1 MCLQRKPWNFFF
13 QQGVYC
19 QLLHVQEDL
28 VTLYTVSGSVKLL
41 TTLPGSSSNVGF
53 RRNVIEMRRQAFSG
67 SPCRQ
72 SSFVGGHMA

>member
-41 TTLPGSSSNVGF
+41 TTLPGSYV
-53 RRNVIEMRRQAFSG
+53 V
-67 SPCRQ
+67 
-72 SSFVGGHMA
+72 FVLVVA